1 MALESGPRV
10 PLYVKEYAK
19 WSWMSIFQYRKP
31 QNAARYITIN
41 SLLTI
46 IKITITGNTKRIVGP
61 GSVYLINYILMILA
75 KRSQST
81 SAKAVP
87 M

>member
-1 MALESGPRV
+1 MNE
-10 PLYVKEYAK
+10 
-19 WSWMSIFQYRKP
+19 
-31 QNAARYITIN
+31 
-41 SLLTI
+41 LLTI

-61 GSVYLINYILMILA
+61 GSGDLINYILMIRA